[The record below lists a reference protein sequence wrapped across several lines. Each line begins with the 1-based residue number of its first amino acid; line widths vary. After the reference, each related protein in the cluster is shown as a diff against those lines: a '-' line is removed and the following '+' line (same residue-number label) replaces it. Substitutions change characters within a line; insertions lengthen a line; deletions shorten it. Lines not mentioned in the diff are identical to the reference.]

1 MFIRQ
6 GLGLNWDD
14 EKELTEL
21 DFNIGKLMSFIGPAQ
36 ILQNKD
42 QF

>member
-1 MFIRQ
+1 MCIRQ

-21 DFNIGKLMSFIGPAQ
+21 DFNIGKLSFIGPAQ
-36 ILQNKD
+36 I
-42 QF
+42 